1 MCSSLW
7 WNSSFLVMNESK
19 HTRQWKCP
27 SFRLHLFFILESGME
42 AALRFF
48 VWVFL
53 CSCSWFSST
62 NCSWHIVHV
71 GTGHNPM
78 CWVSEAISRSIRWHL
93 GHLKRM
99 VWQMVWCCFKLS
111 LRLNVFPQSVHSCF
125 TPSWRCLAFI
135 CRFRWSFLVKLKW
148 HKAHTCL
155 GIMLM
160 LKFTLQSL
168 TGKWRLWVWWGC
180 IYSGSIYSMPSIT
193 FQSALFPMPEL
204 PINHIP
210 RVLVLDLNHLLCLSC
225 GSSTDIS
232 TPYITQETD
241 TTPIQSCY

>member
-7 WNSSFLVMNESK
+7 WNSSSLVMNESK

-27 SFRLHLFFILESGME
+27 SFRLHLFILESGME
-42 AALRFF
+42 AVLRFL

-99 VWQMVWCCFKLS
+99 VWQMDWCCFKLS

-125 TPSWRCLAFI
+125 TPSWWCLAFI
-135 CRFRWSFLVKLKW
+135 CLWTSPFFVNLWPHRS
-148 HKAHTCL
+148 HACL
-155 GIMLM
+155 GFIL
-160 LKFTLQSL
+160 LE
-168 TGKWRLWVWWGC
+168 C
-180 IYSGSIYSMPSIT
+180 I
-193 FQSALFPMPEL
+193 L
-204 PINHIP
+204 
-210 RVLVLDLNHLLCLSC
+210 
-225 GSSTDIS
+225 
-232 TPYITQETD
+232 
-241 TTPIQSCY
+241 